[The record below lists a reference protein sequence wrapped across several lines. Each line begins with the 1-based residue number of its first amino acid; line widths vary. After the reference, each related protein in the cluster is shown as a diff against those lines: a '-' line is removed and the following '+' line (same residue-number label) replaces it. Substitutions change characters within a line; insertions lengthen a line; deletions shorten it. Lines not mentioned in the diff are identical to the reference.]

1 MPSPSQPAAHTTVVP
16 ISTGLPPAAAPGCRI
31 LILGSLPG
39 AESLRL
45 QQYYAHPRNNFWEL
59 MASVFGFAAALP
71 YPQRLQALLAN
82 EVSVWDVLASGHRPG
97 SLDSAIDL
105 ATAEVNPFP
114 SFLRELPA
122 LQRILFNG
130 AMAERL
136 FVQRVLPQLSPE
148 HQAIARLRLPS
159 TSPANASVSK
169 LDKLRAWRAALEQ
182 LE

>member
-1 MPSPSQPAAHTTVVP
+1 MPSLSQPPARSTALP
-16 ISTGLPPAAAPGCRI
+16 ISTGLPPVAAPGCRV

-45 QQYYAHPRNNFWEL
+45 EQYYAHPRNSFWEL

-71 YPQRLQALLAN
+71 YPQRLQALLARN
-82 EVSVWDVLASGHRPG
+82 VAVWDVLASGHRPG

-105 ATAEVNPFP
+105 ASAEVNLFP

-122 LQRILFNG
+122 LQRVLFNG

-136 FVQRVLPQLSPE
+136 FLQRVLPQLSPE

-159 TSPANASVSK
+159 TSPANASVPK
-169 LDKLRAWRAALEQ
+169 LDKASAWRAALEQ
-182 LE
+182 PK

>member
-1 MPSPSQPAAHTTVVP
+1 MPSPSQAAAHKAAKP
-16 ISTGLPPAAAPGCRI
+16 ISTGLPPVAAPGCGI

-45 QQYYAHPRNNFWEL
+45 QQYYAHPRNSFWAL
-59 MASVFGFAAALP
+59 TASALGFAATLP

-82 EVSVWDVLASGHRPG
+82 NVAVWDVLACGHRPG

-105 ATAEVNPFP
+105 ATAEVNPFRD
-114 SFLRELPA
+114 FLLELPA
-122 LQRILFNG
+122 LRRILFNG

-136 FVQRVLPQLSPE
+136 FVQRVLPELTSE

-159 TSPANASVSK
+159 TSPANASIPK
-169 LDKLRAWRAALEQ
+169 LDKLSAWRAALKQ
-182 LE
+182 PK